1 MCGKQI
7 ENPERV
13 IKVLYKIVRLGCSKT
28 HSLPISG
35 CPRKILVDSLFELP
49 WHLHPA
55 NQHYVASI
63 RARVWTLKRE
73 KVSEIR
79 SDYRAVVDSEARTRP
94 LISLDVE

>member
-13 IKVLYKIVRLGCSKT
+13 IKVLYKIVRPGYSKT

-35 CPRKILVDSLFELP
+35 YPRKILVDILFELP

-55 NQHYVASI
+55 NQHHVTSI
-63 RARVWTLKRE
+63 RARVWTLDEKKRVKFGQTIVLSSILKHE
-73 KVSEIR
+73 HVR
-79 SDYRAVVDSEARTRP
+79 S
-94 LISLDVE
+94 